1 MTADDLETICDGLA
15 SGQSLRAICR
25 ANDWAESNVRRW
37 IRDDEQAMAHSARAR
52 DLGYDAL
59 ADQCLE
65 IADEASRDP
74 VAAADKRI
82 RIDTRIRLLG
92 KWSQRYSDKTSHEH
106 SGTVSLSTALDALPV
121 E

>member
-1 MTADDLETICDGLA
+1 MTADDLKTICDGLA
-15 SGQSLRAICR
+15 SGNSLRAICR
-25 ANDWAESNVRRW
+25 NNDWAQSTVRDWLRG
-37 IRDDEQAMAHSARAR
+37 DEDAAAHSARAR

-59 ADQCLE
+59 ADECLE
-65 IADEASRDP
+65 IADEPSTDP
-74 VAAADKRI
+74 VEAADKRI

-106 SGTVSLSTALDALPV
+106 SGSVSLGTALDALPV